1 MFMGIDPGR
10 DKCGVA
16 VLTAEGDIKFQRV
29 VPTEELDTVI
39 KNLAAEFTIEK
50 VILGDGTTHKAAAK
64 KISAAGLAFELVD
77 EKHTT
82 EEARRE
88 FWKKNPPRGWR
99 KFLPTSMQVPP
110 EPVDAIVAEI
120 LVRRVLA
127 LKNLSSNDK
136 MHTEI

>member
-16 VLTAEGDIKFQRV
+16 VLTAAGDIKFQRV
-29 VPTEELDTVI
+29 VVTDELDSVI
-39 KNLAAEFTIEK
+39 KSLATEYKIER
-50 VILGDGTTHKAAAK
+50 VILGDGTTHKAAATK
-64 KISAAGLAFELVD
+64 VKAAGLTYQLVD

-88 FWKKNPPRGWR
+88 YWEKNPPRGWR
-99 KFLPTSMQVPP
+99 KLLPTSMQVPP

-120 LVRRVLA
+120 LVRRYLISCV
-127 LKNLSSNDK
+127 NRN
-136 MHTEI
+136 